1 MQINRRRRGFALT
14 LISVALAE
22 AFLAPEIA
30 PAQSESAAPDSA
42 AITSVVQGFADALQK
57 GDAAAAMERLASDAL
72 IIESGSQQTRAEY
85 EQKHLH
91 EDMAMLKV
99 LPMTR
104 SDLLIKQEGSAAWA
118 TSLYRINGT
127 FEGREI
133 NSQGAELMVLT
144 KTAAGWKIR
153 AIHWSN
159 HAIKPKQ
166 P

>member
-1 MQINRRRRGFALT
+1 MKINRRGSALT
-14 LISVALAE
+14 VVFAALAVV
-22 AFLAPEIA
+22 FLAPAILRG
-30 PAQSESAAPDSA
+30 QSDSAAPDSA
-42 AITSVVQGFADALQK
+42 AITAAVEGFGNALQK
-57 GDAAAAMERLASDAL
+57 GDATAAMAWLASDAL

-91 EDMAMLKV
+91 EDIAMLKV
-99 LPMTR
+99 VPMTR
-104 SDLLIKQEGSAAWA
+104 SDLVVKHEGTAAWA

-127 FEGREI
+127 FEGKEI

-144 KTAAGWKIR
+144 KAAAGWKIR

-166 P
+166 S

>member
-1 MQINRRRRGFALT
+1 MKMHRRRFALF
-14 LISVALAE
+14 LNFSAVAVS
-22 AFLAPEIA
+22 FLASA
-30 PAQSESAAPDSA
+30 VVRAQGESAADSA
-42 AITSVVQGFADALQK
+42 AITAAVEGFANALQK
-57 GDAAAAMERLASDAL
+57 GDAAAAMEWLAPDAL
-72 IIESGSQQTRAEY
+72 ILESGSKQTRAEY

-91 EDMAMLKV
+91 EDMAMLKAV
-99 LPMTR
+99 PMTR
-104 SDLLIKQEGSAAWA
+104 SELVVRQEGSAGWA

-127 FEGREI
+127 FEGKEI

-159 HAIKPKQ
+159 HAVKPKQ

>member
-1 MQINRRRRGFALT
+1 MKMNPRWLAFT
-14 LISVALAE
+14 VISVALAVG
-22 AFLAPEIA
+22 FIA
-30 PAQSESAAPDSA
+30 PATGRGQSESAVPDSA
-42 AITSVVQGFADALQK
+42 AINAAVEGFANALQK
-57 GDAAAAMERLASDAL
+57 GDASAAMGWLATDAL

-91 EDMAMLKV
+91 EDMAMLKAV
-99 LPMTR
+99 PMTR
-104 SDLLIKQEGSAAWA
+104 SDLVVKQEGSAAWA

-127 FEGREI
+127 FEGKDI

-159 HAIKPKQ
+159 HTIKPKQ

>member
-1 MQINRRRRGFALT
+1 MKMHQRWFALI
-14 LISVALAE
+14 LAFVAIAVS
-22 AFLAPEIA
+22 FFA
-30 PAQSESAAPDSA
+30 PADVRAQRESAADSA
-42 AITSVVQGFADALQK
+42 AITAAVEGFANALQK
-57 GDAAAAMERLASDAL
+57 GDASAAMGWLAPDAL

-85 EQKHLH
+85 EQKHLR
-91 EDMAMLKV
+91 EDMAMLKAV
-99 LPMTR
+99 PMTR
-104 SDLLIKQEGSAAWA
+104 SDLMVKQEGSAGWA

-127 FEGREI
+127 FEGKEI